1 MMPNPM
7 VSPDGRPWVIPA
19 PDVPAIKRPIP
30 NPELRHYPKLDGEH
44 PRRWKF
50 PSYLVNESTPWLR
63 SLREMYEMPI
73 VFPASL
79 SPEAG
84 LMLHGLVRNM
94 GPRVAVEVGT
104 FLSVSTHWIASA
116 LKESGDGALL
126 HCFDDFGPIHKGP
139 WRDAEML
146 SGREEWVKNRLD
158 RAELLDRCRFY
169 PGNSPLQLLE
179 QRDALRAAGGVDFAF
194 IDGDHGVYGAVQDFW
209 AVEPI
214 LNTGAYV
221 VFHDTFPDQCGGHNG
236 PREILDRIN
245 EIGTGLYEKL
255 ELYLS
260 PLNYGMGVLR
270 RIG

>member
-236 PREILDRIN
+236 PREI
-245 EIGTGLYEKL
+245 TA
-255 ELYLS
+255 
-260 PLNYGMGVLR
+260 PLN
-270 RIG
+270 

>member
-1 MMPNPM
+1 MPNPM

-19 PDVPAIKRPIP
+19 PDVPEPKRPIA
-30 NPELRHYPKLDGEH
+30 NPELRHYPKLVGEH
-44 PRRWKF
+44 PRRWHF
-50 PSYLVNESTPWLR
+50 PAYLANDSVPWLR
-63 SLREMYEMPI
+63 SLRDLYENPLA
-73 VFPASL
+73 FPASL

-84 LMLHGLVRNM
+84 LMLHALVRNTR
-94 GPRVAVEVGT
+94 PRTAVEVGT
-104 FLSVSTHWIASA
+104 FVSVSTHWIASA
-116 LKESGDGALL
+116 LKENGNGATL
-126 HCFDDFGPIHKGP
+126 HCFDDFGPIRKGA

-146 SGREEWVKNRLD
+146 SGREEWVKDRLD
-158 RAELLDRCRFY
+158 RAGLLDRCRLY
-169 PGNSPLQLLE
+169 PGNSPHRLRE
-179 QRDALRAAGGVDFAF
+179 QREALGAAGGVDLAF

-209 AVEPI
+209 AVEPV

-221 VFHDTFPDQCGGHNG
+221 VFHDIFPDQCGGHNG

-245 EIGTGLYEKL
+245 QIGAGLYEKL